1 MGKLSE
7 RKTRIVAQTECV
19 LRRRPLVIEITP
31 YTVILREKGT
41 RERYEV
47 SWEYV
52 FYRAAERAAQ
62 LKRETRKSKRKD
74 T

>member
-1 MGKLSE
+1 MGKLLG

-19 LRRRPLVIEITP
+19 LRKRPLVIEITP
-31 YTVILREKGT
+31 YTVILREKGK

-52 FYRAAERAAQ
+52 YYRAAERAAQ
-62 LKRETRKSKRKD
+62 VKRDAKKKAR
-74 T
+74 